1 MERGEGGFR
10 DFHVNASTRV
20 QLFGGQLEGGWDWT
34 LTILSSPDL
43 SPISA
48 IRGWERGWFRSTM
61 GRIRLRHT
69 CNSIECNVSCIR
81 RAKEEKKERRR
92 KPPIFCHAVS
102 SRALY
107 EYSWNFNALPDDDDI
122 PIHEFGPTPSVVV
135 IPNTGRP
142 RCRRRRFREPW
153 HANRTCLKFAESSA
167 EY

>member
-1 MERGEGGFR
+1 MDLNDPLFTRSLPHKRNKRLGKGMVSVDNGSNSIAPHVQLYRMQLTLHSQGERGKKR
-10 DFHVNASTRV
+10 
-20 QLFGGQLEGGWDWT
+20 
-34 LTILSSPDL
+34 
-43 SPISA
+43 
-48 IRGWERGWFRSTM
+48 
-61 GRIRLRHT
+61 
-69 CNSIECNVSCIR
+69 
-81 RAKEEKKERRR
+81 KEKDTAH
-92 KPPIFCHAVS
+92 IFCHAVS

>member
-1 MERGEGGFR
+1 MDLNDPLFTRSLPHKRNKRLGKGMVSVDNGSNSIAPHVQLYRMQRQLHSQGERG
-10 DFHVNASTRV
+10 
-20 QLFGGQLEGGWDWT
+20 
-34 LTILSSPDL
+34 
-43 SPISA
+43 
-48 IRGWERGWFRSTM
+48 
-61 GRIRLRHT
+61 
-69 CNSIECNVSCIR
+69 
-81 RAKEEKKERRR
+81 KKERRR